1 MNDTG
6 ARGVGR
12 LIYLQNVSLDGFIED
27 ADGGF
32 NWSEP
37 DDELFAYTTD
47 LIRDVS
53 TSLYGR
59 RLYETMAVWETDP
72 SFAAESELMADF
84 AHVWQSS
91 DKVVYSTT
99 LDEPITQRTRIERT
113 FDPDAVREVKAA
125 ATGDLVIGGAALA
138 TAAFEAGLV
147 DEYHL
152 LVRPVVLGAGKPS
165 LAVST
170 RVDLDLVAHRDVGN
184 GVVSLRYDVR
194 T

>member
-1 MNDTG
+1 M
-6 ARGVGR
+6 
-12 LIYLQNVSLDGFIED
+12 
-27 ADGGF
+27 
-32 NWSEP
+32 
-37 DDELFAYTTD
+37 
-47 LIRDVS
+47 
-53 TSLYGR
+53 
-59 RLYETMAVWETDP
+59 
-72 SFAAESELMADF
+72 
-84 AHVWQSS
+84 
-91 DKVVYSTT
+91 
-99 LDEPITQRTRIERT
+99 
-113 FDPDAVREVKAA
+113 KAA